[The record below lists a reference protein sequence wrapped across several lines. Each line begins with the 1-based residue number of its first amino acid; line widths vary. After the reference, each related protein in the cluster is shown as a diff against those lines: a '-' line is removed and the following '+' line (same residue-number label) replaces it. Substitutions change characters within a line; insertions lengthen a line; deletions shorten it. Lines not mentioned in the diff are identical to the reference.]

1 MSEGGFFSRIFGG
14 SANEDET
21 RVFSPQELQRKE
33 PSQGEPAREEPA
45 REEPA
50 REKPG
55 REEPEEEQ
63 RGGFTVERAVGIID
77 DLPPD
82 VPRESARRIVHGTL
96 TAAGVRV
103 EDLERSTRTREAK
116 LDSEIERARSRQR
129 ELQERTDETV
139 RSLEEEIRRTHE
151 VRESGLAE
159 EEERISRASV
169 GLENIKRVRAFFGFP
184 KVEEDRLAEPAD
196 KLPASEPPAEETRV
210 FEPFDDDRT
219 QVLRRPNLPDGINEP
234 GGAPSQDLSPYRDPY
249 GTTER

>member
-21 RVFSPQELQRKE
+21 RVFSPQELRRKE
-33 PSQGEPAREEPA
+33 SSQGEPA

-82 VPRESARRIVHGTL
+82 VPRESALRIVHSTL

-139 RSLEEEIRRTHE
+139 RSLEEEIRRAHE

-159 EEERISRASV
+159 EEEKISRASV

-219 QVLRRPNLPDGINEP
+219 QILRGPNPPDGINEP
-234 GGAPSQDLSPYRDPY
+234 GDAPSQDLSPYRDPY
-249 GTTER
+249 GPTER

>member
-33 PSQGEPAREEPA
+33 SSQGEPA

-55 REEPEEEQ
+55 REEPEEAQ
-63 RGGFTVERAVGIID
+63 RVGFTVERAVGIID

-82 VPRESARRIVHGTL
+82 VPRESALRIVHSTL

-116 LDSEIERARSRQR
+116 LGSEIERARSRQR

-169 GLENIKRVRAFFGFP
+169 RLENIKRVRAFFGFP

-219 QVLRRPNLPDGINEP
+219 QVLRRSNPPDGTNEP
-234 GGAPSQDLSPYRDPY
+234 GGAPSQDRSPYRDPY
-249 GTTER
+249 GTPER

>member
-1 MSEGGFFSRIFGG
+1 MSGGGFFSRMFGG
-14 SANEDET
+14 GTNEDET
-21 RVFSPQELQRKE
+21 RVFSPEQLRRKE
-33 PSQGEPAREEPA
+33 YSQDEPAREE
-45 REEPA
+45 
-50 REKPG
+50 PG

-63 RGGFTVERAVGIID
+63 RGGFSAERAIEIIN

-82 VPRESARRIVHGTL
+82 VPRESALRIVQGTL

-116 LDSEIERARSRQR
+116 LGSEIERARSRQR

-139 RSLEEEIRRTHE
+139 RSLEEEIKRAHE

-159 EEERISRASV
+159 EEQRISRASV

-184 KVEEDRLAEPAD
+184 KAEEDRPAEPAD
-196 KLPASEPPAEETRV
+196 ELPASEPPAEETRV

-219 QVLRRPNLPDGINEP
+219 QVLQRPNPSDKTNEP
-234 GGAPSQDLSPYRDPY
+234 GGAPSQNLSPYRDPY

>member
-14 SANEDET
+14 GTNEDET
-21 RVFSPQELQRKE
+21 RVFSPEERHRKE
-33 PSQGEPAREEPA
+33 YSQGEPTREE
-45 REEPA
+45 
-50 REKPG
+50 PG

-63 RGGFTVERAVGIID
+63 RGGFSAERAVEIID
-77 DLPPD
+77 NLPPD
-82 VPRESARRIVHGTL
+82 VPRESALRIVQGTL
-96 TAAGVRV
+96 TAAGVRI

-116 LDSEIERARSRQR
+116 LGSEIERARSRQR

-139 RSLEEEIRRTHE
+139 RSLEEEIRRAHE

-169 GLENIKRVRAFFGFP
+169 GLESIKRVRAFFGFP
-184 KVEEDRLAEPAD
+184 KAEEDRPAEPAD
-196 KLPASEPPAEETRV
+196 ELPASEPPADETRD

-219 QVLRRPNLPDGINEP
+219 QVLQRPNLPDRTNEP

>member
-33 PSQGEPAREEPA
+33 SSQGEPA

-55 REEPEEEQ
+55 REEPEEAQ

-82 VPRESARRIVHGTL
+82 VPRESALRIVHSTL

-116 LDSEIERARSRQR
+116 LGSEIERARSRQR

-169 GLENIKRVRAFFGFP
+169 RLENIKRVRAFFGFP

-219 QVLRRPNLPDGINEP
+219 QVLRRSNPPDGTNEP
-234 GGAPSQDLSPYRDPY
+234 GGAPSQDRSPYRDPY
-249 GTTER
+249 GTPER